1 MIQKHCFWK
10 PFFYLCKK
18 SKATFMLPL
27 NIQNETSR
35 LRAVVLGTAV
45 NNGPTPTA
53 EEAYDPKSLEH
64 ILAGTYPVEADMIN
78 EMEAF
83 NQVFKK
89 YDVEVFRPDVIPNYN
104 QIFSR
109 DIGFVIDDVFIK
121 ANILPDREK
130 ELDAIQY
137 VIDHIDPKKVVR
149 PPEEVHI
156 EGGDVMLWN
165 DMNQTTNS
173 ILMIRPVAFRM
184 NEQTAVNNYYQK
196 VLENTT
202 PSTVNAKA
210 QNEFD
215 AFVEKLRKV
224 GVNVIVVED
233 TLDPDTPDSI
243 FPNNWISFHENG
255 DVTLYPM
262 FAENRR
268 AERREDIL
276 DILEDKGF
284 AIHEIMDYT
293 SAEEDGFFLEG
304 TGSIVLDRDN
314 GKAYC
319 ALSPRAD
326 EELFIEFCEDFD
338 LAPVI
343 FEAYQTVNGERKHM
357 YHTNVMMCIAETFA
371 VVCADCIDDKQERKM
386 VLDNLKADG
395 KDIILVTEDQVN
407 NFAGNML
414 QVKGKDD
421 KRYLV
426 MSNSAYQ
433 SLTKAQIHKIEEH
446 CEILH
451 ANLDTIE
458 ACGGGSARCMMAEV
472 FLPVFMIYS

>member
-1 MIQKHCFWK
+1 
-10 PFFYLCKK
+10 
-18 SKATFMLPL
+18 
-27 NIQNETSR
+27 
-35 LRAVVLGTAV
+35 
-45 NNGPTPTA
+45 
-53 EEAYDPKSLEH
+53 
-64 ILAGTYPVEADMIN
+64 
-78 EMEAF
+78 
-83 NQVFKK
+83 
-89 YDVEVFRPDVIPNYN
+89 
-104 QIFSR
+104 
-109 DIGFVIDDVFIK
+109 
-121 ANILPDREK
+121 
-130 ELDAIQY
+130 
-137 VIDHIDPKKVVR
+137 
-149 PPEEVHI
+149 
-156 EGGDVMLWN
+156 
-165 DMNQTTNS
+165 MNQTTNS

-284 AIHEIMDYT
+284 VINEIMDYT

-371 VVCADCIDDKQERKM
+371 VICADCIDDKQERKM

-458 ACGGGSARCMMAEV
+458 ACGGGSARCMMTEI
-472 FLPVFMIYS
+472 FLPMN

>member
-1 MIQKHCFWK
+1 
-10 PFFYLCKK
+10 
-18 SKATFMLPL
+18 
-27 NIQNETSR
+27 
-35 LRAVVLGTAV
+35 
-45 NNGPTPTA
+45 
-53 EEAYDPKSLEH
+53 
-64 ILAGTYPVEADMIN
+64 
-78 EMEAF
+78 
-83 NQVFKK
+83 
-89 YDVEVFRPDVIPNYN
+89 
-104 QIFSR
+104 
-109 DIGFVIDDVFIK
+109 
-121 ANILPDREK
+121 
-130 ELDAIQY
+130 
-137 VIDHIDPKKVVR
+137 
-149 PPEEVHI
+149 
-156 EGGDVMLWN
+156 
-165 DMNQTTNS
+165 MNQTTNS

-276 DILEDKGF
+276 DVLEDKGF

-472 FLPVFMIYS
+472 FLPLQ